1 MVGVLGGSV
10 HSRRVPGCACLD
22 SRLGRANVG
31 GGDRIGTVI
40 RLKRFMAS
48 VSACGL
54 GL

>member
-10 HSRRVPGCACLD
+10 QSRRVPGCACLD
-22 SRLGRANVG
+22 SRLGRANVS

-40 RLKRFMAS
+40 RPKRFTAS
-48 VSACGL
+48 ASACGP